1 MKSKV
6 GTISF
11 IVRKDKTNSLGK
23 APLMLSYSLLGERI
37 RLSVERSFKK
47 DLTIFPY
54 LFDSKINRAVY
65 FDRKSAKDLFQSIQL
80 GVKFDYDS
88 QFFSMEEVR
97 DYNFK
102 LDELISI
109 VKKAENLVDIENE
122 SYSAKDVIE
131 KVKAL
136 LKGDVKQVKVSKSVF
151 IIDYIK
157 SEIESSK
164 SIANHNTIKNNT
176 TMLNHLIAFE
186 ESNAIKTELKNV
198 DRQYLQSFFNW
209 LIDKGQIN
217 STASTQIT
225 KLKSFI
231 NLAFRDGLDVNRTYK
246 DFTVKSNQMEV
257 IALTYDEFKAV
268 RDLNLSKKK
277 SYDLT
282 VNGELK
288 KVGHKTLEKVRDL
301 FLFGCYTGMRFSD
314 LLAIRKSN
322 IKNGYIS
329 FRVTKTK
336 QLIEIP
342 LLDEARQ
349 IIDRYKTELK
359 ILPTMSNQKFNQY
372 IKLVCE
378 LSGLTEEVEIVRY
391 KGSKQVKE
399 VFPKY
404 KLISAHTSRKTYITV
419 SLELGMSAEEVMQIS
434 GHTSYKSFK
443 RYVHISRE
451 RAKKAMNNAWKK

>member
-1 MKSKV
+1 MKSKI

-11 IVRKDKTNSLGK
+11 IVRKDKTNSFGK
-23 APLMLSYSLLGERI
+23 SPLMLSYSLMGERI
-37 RLSVERSFKK
+37 RLSIERSFKK

-54 LFDSKINRAVY
+54 LFDSKVNRAVY
-65 FDRKSAKDLFQSIQL
+65 FDRKSAKELFQSTQS
-80 GVKFDYDS
+80 GSKFDYDS
-88 QFFSMEEVR
+88 QFFSIEEVKE
-97 DYNFK
+97 YNFK
-102 LDELISI
+102 LDELIAI
-109 VKKAENLVDIENE
+109 VKKAEKLVDIEND
-122 SYSAKDVIE
+122 SYSARDVVE

-136 LKGDVKQVKVSKSVF
+136 LTGDVKQVRGNKSVF

-157 SEIESSK
+157 SEIESSR

-176 TMLNHLIAFE
+176 TMLNHLIAFDG
-186 ESNAIKTELKNV
+186 SNANKTELKNV
-198 DRQYLQSFFNW
+198 DRQYLQRFFNW

-225 KLKSFI
+225 KLKAFI
-231 NLAFRDGLDVNRTYK
+231 NLAYRDGLDVNRTYK

-257 IALTYDEFKAV
+257 IALTYNEFKAV
-268 RDLNLSKKK
+268 RDL
-277 SYDLT
+277 DLT
-282 VNGELK
+282 EKKFYELTLNDEIK
-288 KVGHKTLEKVRDL
+288 KVGNKTLEKVRDL

-342 LLDEARQ
+342 LLDEAKQ

-378 LSGLTEEVEIVRY
+378 LAGLTEEVEIVRY
-391 KGSKQVKE
+391 KGAKQIKE
-399 VFPKY
+399 IFPKY

-443 RYVHISRE
+443 RYVHISRD

>member
-1 MKSKV
+1 M
-6 GTISF
+6 
-11 IVRKDKTNSLGK
+11 
-23 APLMLSYSLLGERI
+23 GERI
-37 RLSVERSFKK
+37 RLSIERSFKK

-54 LFDSKINRAVY
+54 LFDSKVNRAVY
-65 FDRKSAKDLFQSIQL
+65 FDRKSAKELFQSTQM
-80 GVKFDYDS
+80 GSKFDYDS
-88 QFFSMEEVR
+88 QFFSMEEVKE
-97 DYNFK
+97 YNFK
-102 LDELISI
+102 LDELIVI
-109 VKKAENLVDIENE
+109 VKKAEKLIDIENDF
-122 SYSAKDVIE
+122 YSAKDVIA
-131 KVKAL
+131 KVKEL
-136 LKGDVKQVKVSKSVF
+136 LKGQVKQVKINKTIF

-157 SEIESSK
+157 SEIESSR

-176 TMLNHLIAFE
+176 TMLNHLIGFE
-186 ESNAIKTELKNV
+186 ESNGLKTDLKNV

-217 STASTQIT
+217 STANTQIT

-231 NLAFRDGLDVNRTYK
+231 NLAYRDGLDVNRTYK

-268 RDLNLSKKK
+268 RDL
-277 SYDLT
+277 DLT
-282 VNGELK
+282 EKKFYELTLNDEIK
-288 KVGHKTLEKVRDL
+288 RVGNKTLEKVRDL

-342 LLDEARQ
+342 LLDEAKQ

-378 LSGLTEEVEIVRY
+378 LAGLTEDVEIVRY
-391 KGSKQVKE
+391 KGSKQIKE